1 MHVFFSHGKESGP
14 NGIKI
19 QQLRAVLDKRGFS
32 AESLDYTDTFDPAVR
47 AARLISRVRDFVAE
61 NPQTPWLLVGSS
73 MGGAV
78 SLLAARE
85 LAPELRPS
93 GIFLMAPAVFMPG
106 YETEPLPDLRC
117 PVSLIHGWQDDIIPP
132 ENAIRFAQHFPE
144 QTRLMLL
151 PAGHTLNEVLPDVNR
166 FFELFLED
174 VSRSLR

>member
-19 QQLRAVLDKRGFS
+19 QQLRALLDKRGIS
-32 AESLDYTDTFDPAVR
+32 AESLDYTDTFDPMIR
-47 AARLISRVRDFVAE
+47 AARLSSRVRDFVTE
-61 NPQTPWLLVGSS
+61 NPLTPWMLVGSS

-78 SLLAARE
+78 SLLAARD

-106 YETEPLPDLRC
+106 YGAEPLPDLRC
-117 PVSLIHGWQDDIIPP
+117 PVSLMHGWQDDIIPP

-144 QTRLMLL
+144 QIRLMML
-151 PAGHTLNEVLPDVNR
+151 PAGHTLNEVLPDVGK
-166 FFELFLED
+166 FFGIFLED